1 MLALLKLLPFMNK
14 LMEFIDK
21 IYDEYTRSKYKKL
34 GKAELN
40 AEVKS
45 QMSADQMVRK
55 EISAKV
61 DKDSEDEVNAGL
73 VDPRK

>member
-14 LMEFIDK
+14 LMAFIDK

-45 QMSADQMVRK
+45 QMSSDQMIRK
-55 EISAKV
+55 EVSVKV
-61 DKDSEDEVNAGL
+61 DKEKEDEINAGL
-73 VDPRK
+73 VDPR

>member
-1 MLALLKLLPFMNK
+1 MNK
-14 LMEFIDK
+14 LMAFIDK

-45 QMSADQMVRK
+45 QMSSDQMIRK
-55 EISAKV
+55 EVSVKV
-61 DKDSEDEVNAGL
+61 DKEKEDEINAGL
-73 VDPRK
+73 VDPR

>member
-1 MLALLKLLPFMNK
+1 MFKIISLLSTIAGI
-14 LMEFIDK
+14 IDK
-21 IYDEYTRSKYKKL
+21 IYSEVIRQRYKAEGRS
-34 GKAELN
+34 ELN

-45 QMSADQMVRK
+45 QISSDQMVRK

-61 DKDSEDEVNAGL
+61 DQDSEDEVNAGL